1 MLLEFVYCVEE
12 RDLEWNQEWYHIRDI
27 FGLASSSASPGLGLG
42 ALDWATDCT
51 EGARRG
57 GISISSVYGLVKQ
70 RAFRSQGRGEKQKTS
85 KKRRV

>member
-1 MLLEFVYCVEE
+1 MLLKLVYCVEE
-12 RDLEWNQEWYHIRDI
+12 RDLEWDQEWDHICDI

-57 GISISSVYGLVKQ
+57 GISISSVYGLVKR
-70 RAFRSQGRGEKQKTS
+70 RAFRSQGRGEKQNS
-85 KKRRV
+85 SRKRRV